1 MSSVSKKNNAELEK
15 EQKQIKYKPEDLKD
29 TDAEDEFQE
38 GDKKG
43 FRQQVGKPKGAASN
57 GISGSTNASSGSSKP
72 SNEKLEK
79 DQKQI
84 HYKPEDLKDTDAE
97 DEFQEGDRK
106 GFRKNT
112 GKPSESSSPSQGDK
126 KPNDEKM
133 EVGKQ
138 MKMAPDEVK
147 DADNKTKSKL

>member
-1 MSSVSKKNNAELEK
+1 MSSVSKKDNAELTE
-15 EQKQIKYKPEDLKD
+15 EQKQIHYKPEDLKD

-43 FRQQVGKPKGAASN
+43 FRQQVGKPKGAAGN
-57 GISGSTNASSGSSKP
+57 GISSSNASSSSNGVGKP

-97 DEFQEGDRK
+97 DEYKEGGEK
-106 GFRKNT
+106 GFRKQT
-112 GKPSESSSPSQGDK
+112 GKPSKSSSGDK

-147 DADNKTKSKL
+147 DADKKTKSKL